1 MAWISSG
8 GAGNCAPNLF
18 TRIWTVLLTSAL
30 MTAISGAM
38 PAPAQAQFARLFG
51 FGDSYADTGAAPG
64 GAYRLIGTYGSGTV
78 SIPYFPF
85 TLTPNDFWPCPSP
98 TYTSCRFTGST
109 NFVDSLQS
117 IYGLS
122 SLTNFSIGGAR
133 TNNTNT
139 MPFLSSS
146 YGLPYELQQ
155 FVASGIRFT
164 DRDLI
169 ALSIGG
175 NDLSGINV
183 GNGDLASQ
191 NQIIVAG
198 ALQSASNAVGG
209 VQQLVA
215 AGARNIAWLGTGSS
229 KWFPERTLG
238 SQGATLGQFNFSDPQ
253 RDAWADAYY
262 QQTQLLLAPLAQA
275 GVRIFLFNFGI
286 LQQRI
291 HDNPGMYGFA
301 GVPAGSFGCE
311 AGPGTGS
318 TPVTVAV
325 NVAGC
330 FYENSVHPTGA
341 AMALIANY
349 MANQINAP
357 TTVAPQAGIST
368 GLLGGFSN
376 SVFDRLEASR
386 RFQPYGVNA
395 AMAAMPSKAVAL
407 ADPADRWSVFG
418 AASYAGGNRDRQ
430 FYAAGYD
437 YGAAG
442 GYLGLEYQFNSNWR
456 VGGVFGYSQ
465 PDVKLAV
472 QDARNRIDAFQF
484 AGYGSYTDAHWFAD
498 GLVAYGRQ
506 DFALERRGII
516 DVIRANTSADVFTVA
531 GRGGYLF
538 DAGRLRVGPIAGLNY
553 TNATI
558 RAYTETGDILLTML
572 VDRQTLNTLTGDAGV
587 QFRYPL
593 QIGNGVYTP
602 FLNLTA
608 AHDFLGS
615 SHTVTTTLVTAPLL
629 PVLTPVSADGGTY
642 GRVAAG
648 VSAVVAANVT
658 ATLTGTTSFARQGGN
673 AGGVSGGFKLAF

>member
-1 MAWISSG
+1 MPDISRVRASASGPSSVARLRTAW
-8 GAGNCAPNLF
+8 
-18 TRIWTVLLTSAL
+18 LTSAVV
-30 MTAISGAM
+30 TAILGVS

-51 FGDSYADTGAAPG
+51 FGDSYADTGSAPG
-64 GAYRLIGTYGSGTV
+64 GAYRLIGLNGTGTV
-78 SIPYFPF
+78 SVPFPPY
-85 TLTPNDFWPCPSP
+85 TLTPSNFWPCPSP

-117 IYGLS
+117 IYGLPG
-122 SLTNFSIGGAR
+122 LTNFSIGGAR
-133 TNNTNT
+133 TDNTNT
-139 MPFLSSS
+139 MPFLYTG

-155 FVASGIRFT
+155 FAASGTRFT
-164 DRDLI
+164 ERDLI

-183 GNGDLASQ
+183 S
-191 NQIIVAG
+191 G
-198 ALQSASNAVGG
+198 ATDVNALISTSATGSAANAVAG

-229 KWFPERTLG
+229 KWFPE
-238 SQGATLGQFNFSDPQ
+238 ATLGKNGAIPYNFDAPQ
-253 RDAWADAYY
+253 RDLWADTYY
-262 QQTQLLLAPLAQA
+262 QQTQLMLAPMAQA

-286 LQQRI
+286 LQQRVAET
-291 HDNPGMYGFA
+291 PALYGFA
-301 GVPAGSFGCE
+301 GVPAGFTGCE

-318 TPVTVAV
+318 TPTTVAV

-349 MANQINAP
+349 MANQIDAP
-357 TTVAPQAGIST
+357 TTVTPQAAIAT
-368 GLLGGFSN
+368 GLLGGFAH

-386 RFQPYGVNA
+386 RFPPSGPNA
-395 AMAAMPSKAVAL
+395 AMAAMPTKAVAL
-407 ADPADRWSVFG
+407 NEPADRWSVYG
-418 AASYAGGNRDRQ
+418 AASYAGGSRDRQ
-430 FYAAGYD
+430 FYATGYD
-437 YGAAG
+437 YDAAG
-442 GYLGLEYQFNSNWR
+442 GTLGLEYRLNANWR

-506 DFALERRGII
+506 DFSLERRGII
-516 DVIRANTSADVFTVA
+516 DIIRASTNADVITVA
-531 GRGGYLF
+531 ARGGYLF
-538 DAGRLRVGPIAGLNY
+538 DAGSLRLGPIAGLNY

-558 RAYTETGDILLTML
+558 RGYTETGDVLLTMA
-572 VDRQTLNTLTGDAGV
+572 VDRQTLDTLTGDAGV
-587 QFRYPL
+587 QLRYPL
-593 QIGNGVYTP
+593 QFGSGLYAP

-608 AHDFLGS
+608 AHDFLRS
-615 SHTVTTTLVTAPLL
+615 SHTITTTLVSAPLL
-629 PVLTPVSADGGTY
+629 PILTPVSADGGTY

-648 VSAVVAANVT
+648 VSAVVATNVT
-658 ATLTGTTSFARQGGN
+658 ATLTGTTSFARKGGN
-673 AGGVSGGFKLAF
+673 DAGVTGGMKLAF

>member
-1 MAWISSG
+1 M
-8 GAGNCAPNLF
+8 
-18 TRIWTVLLTSAL
+18 TTVL
-30 MTAISGAM
+30 GASL
-38 PAPAQAQFARLFG
+38 APAQAQFARLYG

-64 GAYRLIGTYGSGTV
+64 GAYRLIGANGTGTV
-78 SIPYFPF
+78 TIPYFPF
-85 TLTPNDFWPCPSP
+85 TLTPSDFWPCPSP

-122 SLTNFSIGGAR
+122 GLTNYSIGGAR
-133 TNNTNT
+133 TGNTNT
-139 MPFLSSS
+139 MPFLSSG

-155 FVASGIRFT
+155 FAASGTRFT
-164 DRDLI
+164 ERDLI

-183 GNGDLASQ
+183 GTGDVASQ
-191 NQIIVAG
+191 NAIIVAG
-198 ALQSASNAVGG
+198 ALQSAAAAVGG

-229 KWFPERTLG
+229 KWFPEATLG
-238 SQGATLGQFNFSDPQ
+238 SQGGAIGTFNFSASQ
-253 RDAWADAYY
+253 RDAWADTYY
-262 QQTQLLLAPLAQA
+262 QQTQLMLAPMAQA

-286 LQQRI
+286 LQQRVAE
-291 HDNPGMYGFA
+291 NPAMYGFA
-301 GVPAGSFGCE
+301 GVPAGFTGCE
-311 AGPGTGS
+311 AGPGTGA
-318 TPVTVAV
+318 TPGTVAV

-349 MANQINAP
+349 MANQIDAP
-357 TTVAPQAGIST
+357 TTVTPQAAIAT
-368 GLLGGFSN
+368 GLLGSFSN
-376 SVFDRLEASR
+376 SVFDRLEAGR
-386 RFQPYGVNA
+386 RFQPSGVNA

-407 ADPADRWSVFG
+407 TEPADRWSVYG
-418 AASYAGGNRDRQ
+418 AASYAGGSRDRQ
-430 FYAAGYD
+430 FYATGYD
-437 YGAAG
+437 YDAAG
-442 GYLGLEYQFNSNWR
+442 GYLGLEYRLNANWR

-484 AGYGSYTDAHWFAD
+484 AGYSSYTDAHWFAD

-506 DFALERRGII
+506 DFTLERRGII
-516 DVIRANTSADVFTVA
+516 DIIRASTSADVVTVA
-531 GRGGYLF
+531 ARGGYLF

-558 RAYTETGDILLTML
+558 RGYTETGDVLLTMM
-572 VDRQTLNTLTGDAGV
+572 VDRQTLDTLTGDAGV
-587 QFRYPL
+587 QLRYPL
-593 QIGNGVYTP
+593 QFGNGLYAP

-608 AHDFLGS
+608 AHDFLRSG
-615 SHTVTTTLVTAPLL
+615 HTVTTTLVSAPLL
-629 PVLTPVSADGGTY
+629 PILTPVSADGGTY

-648 VSAVVAANVT
+648 VSALVATNVT
-658 ATLTGTTSFARQGGN
+658 ATLTGTTSFARKGGDD
-673 AGGVSGGFKLAF
+673 AGVTGGVKLAF